1 MCVLQDTLGA
11 NAIRDVVKIVIQA
24 KFVIKAPDS
33 VKAVK
38 LVCMVQTVLNTVAVI
53 VLIRHV
59 QAICRVRLGVKMGG
73 LVNNVIINVVSL
85 F

>member
-59 QAICRVRLGVKMGG
+59 QAIGRVRLGVKMGG

>member
-11 NAIRDVVKIVIQA
+11 NAITDVVKIVIQA
-24 KFVIKAPDS
+24 KFVIKAPDT

-38 LVCMVQTVLNTVAVI
+38 LVCMDHTVLNTVAAI

-59 QAICRVRLGVKMGG
+59 QAIGRVRLGVKMGG

>member
-11 NAIRDVVKIVIQA
+11 NAFRDVVKIVIQA

-59 QAICRVRLGVKMGG
+59 QAIGRVRLGVKMGG
-73 LVNNVIINVVSL
+73 LVNNVMINVVSL

>member
-11 NAIRDVVKIVIQA
+11 NAIRDVVTIVIQA

-53 VLIRHV
+53 V
-59 QAICRVRLGVKMGG
+59 
-73 LVNNVIINVVSL
+73 
-85 F
+85 

>member
-33 VKAVK
+33 VKDVK

-59 QAICRVRLGVKMGG
+59 QAIGRVRLGVKMGG

-85 F
+85 C